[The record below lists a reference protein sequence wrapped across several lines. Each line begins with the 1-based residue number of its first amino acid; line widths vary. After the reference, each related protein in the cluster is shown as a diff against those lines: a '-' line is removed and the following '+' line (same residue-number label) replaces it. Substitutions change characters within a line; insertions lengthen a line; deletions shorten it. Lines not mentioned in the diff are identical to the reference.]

1 MPKSRESL
9 TKRPFDVV
17 VWGATGFVGALIADY
32 LKSNDGRGKVR
43 WALAGRNRDKL
54 EALKKQLG
62 RKAADREI
70 LVADTADRAALDD
83 LTGQA
88 RVILTTVG
96 PYAKYG
102 SELVA
107 ACARNGTDYV
117 DLAGETPWIQ
127 RMIDAHQDEAVE
139 SGARIVP
146 CCGFDSIPS
155 DLGVFFLNNEVKRL
169 TGAPCKSISMR
180 VKAMKGGASGG
191 TVASMVNII
200 EEATKDSSVAKML
213 SNPYALNPKDKRTGP
228 RQPGTTPVQYDRNA
242 KAWIGPFVMA
252 AINTRVVHRSNAVMD
267 YAYGKDFLYDE
278 AMITGRG
285 IVGGAASLAL
295 TGALGTFAA
304 ATAFGPT
311 RGLLTSYVLPK
322 PGEGPSQE
330 QRERGMF
337 DLRFYGKGVDGKV
350 YQARVTGDRDPG
362 YGSTAKMISEAAI
375 CLGDEVSRD
384 EVPGGFWTPA
394 SAMGTKLID
403 RLVRNAG
410 LTFDMVDA

>member
-1 MPKSRESL
+1 MARPRDNGTNK
-9 TKRPFDVV
+9 PFDIV

-32 LKSNDGRGKVR
+32 LKSNDEHGKVR

-54 EALKKQLG
+54 DALKKQLG

-70 LVADTADRAALDD
+70 IVADTSDPKSLDD
-83 LTGQA
+83 LTGQT

-96 PYAKYG
+96 PYAKFG

-155 DLGVFFLNNEVKRL
+155 DLGVLFLNNEVHKL
-169 TGAPCKSISMR
+169 TGAPCTSIRMR

-200 EEATKDSSVAKML
+200 EEATKDRAVAKML
-213 SNPYALNPKDKRTGP
+213 GNPYALNPKDQRTGP
-228 RQPGTTPVQYDRNA
+228 KQPGTNPVQYDRDA

-252 AINTRVVHRSNAVMD
+252 AINTRIVHRSNALQD

-278 AMITGRG
+278 AMETGRG
-285 IVGGAASLAL
+285 IIGGAASMAL
-295 TGALGTFAA
+295 TGGLGAFAA

-311 RGLLTSYVLPK
+311 RRLLTNYVLPK
-322 PGEGPSQE
+322 SGEGPTAE
-330 QRERGMF
+330 QREQGMF
-337 DLRFYGKGVDGKV
+337 DLRFYGKGKDGKTYV
-350 YQARVTGDRDPG
+350 ARVTGDRDPG
-362 YGSTAKMISEAAI
+362 YGSTAKMISESAI
-375 CLGDEVSRD
+375 CLGDEISRD
-384 EVPGGFWTPA
+384 DVPGGFWTPA

-410 LTFDMVDA
+410 LTFDMIDA